1 MTKLLVYHG
10 GAGGQFLSFIIDPT
24 YEYVEINNEYFGKK
38 HGHDYIYDADQEIS
52 ISRCTKVCSMHMDE
66 YYRDI
71 DYLGQFKT
79 CAINTKTAPT
89 YEYIIVLG
97 ALKSLLNNNINYWR
111 RGEKLMS
118 LIESIKSPISQLKDN
133 IAPADL
139 SLYYEDIFIHQDPT
153 SLHQLIDFF
162 NIDISL
168 EALTAQLKSYTARN
182 IELLKE
188 HNLLGDHYE

>member
-1 MTKLLVYHG
+1 MTKLLVYPG

-24 YEYVEINNEYFGKK
+24 HECVEINNEYFGKK
-38 HGHDYIYDADQEIS
+38 YGHDYIYDSDQEIS
-52 ISRCTKVCSMHMDE
+52 IGRCTKVCSMHMTD

-79 CAINTKTAPT
+79 CAINVRTEHMHK
-89 YEYIIVLG
+89 YIIVLG
-97 ALKSLLNNNINYWR
+97 ALKSLLNNNIKYWR
-111 RGEKLMS
+111 RGEKLIS
-118 LIESIKSPISQLKDN
+118 LIEAIKTPDYRLKDN

-153 SLHQLIDFF
+153 ALRQLIDFF

-168 EALTAQLKSYTARN
+168 EALTAQLKSYNARN

>member
-1 MTKLLVYHG
+1 MTKLLVYPG

-24 YEYVEINNEYFGKK
+24 YECVEINNEYFGKTP
-38 HGHDYIYDADQEIS
+38 GPDYIYDADQEVS
-52 ISRCTKVCSMHMDE
+52 IGRCTKVCTMHMAD

-79 CAINTKTAPT
+79 CAINVRTKHTHR
-89 YEYIIVLG
+89 YIIVLG
-97 ALKSLLNNNINYWR
+97 ALKSLLNNNIKYCR
-111 RGEKLMS
+111 RGEKLIG
-118 LIESIKSPISQLKDN
+118 LIEAIKTPDCRLKDK
-133 IAPADL
+133 ISPVDL
-139 SLYYEDIFIHQDPT
+139 SLYYEDIFIHQDPIA
-153 SLHQLIDFF
+153 LQQLINFF

-168 EALTAQLKSYTARN
+168 EALTAQLKSYNDKN